1 MEESVK
7 DVLVSIIIPVYN
19 IENYL
24 PICIESIVTQS
35 YNNLQV
41 IIVDDGSIDNTA
53 EIARLYAEKDDRIVL
68 IQQRNSGVSSARN
81 HGLKKAEGEYVMFVD
96 GDDWIDRNTVEDML
110 SVVRKY
116 NLDVVRCGFVFE
128 DINSNNRRV
137 SCNKKPLSL
146 IHGEEI
152 LRVFLRGYGVYASVC
167 GGLYKRSFIDKYNFS
182 FETGVVIGE
191 DGYFTLKVMSQ
202 ANSLGIMGGL
212 KSAYYHVLVR
222 NNSATRSDIMKRA
235 SSAPAPSYEDYL
247 RQMHLWDKFETDCNV
262 WTVRATSSELC
273 KAASRLSFRQYSD
286 FYKRR
291 ISEKDFKKINRFTIR
306 KLMTPRNHIMSFLC
320 KSPTLSYIAILSI
333 KKVFGK
339 ILF

>member
-24 PICIESIVTQS
+24 PKCIESIVTQS

-116 NLDVVRCGFVFE
+116 NLDVKLKT
-128 DINSNNRRV
+128 
-137 SCNKKPLSL
+137 NKK
-146 IHGEEI
+146 
-152 LRVFLRGYGVYASVC
+152 
-167 GGLYKRSFIDKYNFS
+167 
-182 FETGVVIGE
+182 
-191 DGYFTLKVMSQ
+191 
-202 ANSLGIMGGL
+202 
-212 KSAYYHVLVR
+212 
-222 NNSATRSDIMKRA
+222 
-235 SSAPAPSYEDYL
+235 
-247 RQMHLWDKFETDCNV
+247 
-262 WTVRATSSELC
+262 
-273 KAASRLSFRQYSD
+273 
-286 FYKRR
+286 
-291 ISEKDFKKINRFTIR
+291 
-306 KLMTPRNHIMSFLC
+306 
-320 KSPTLSYIAILSI
+320 
-333 KKVFGK
+333 
-339 ILF
+339 

>member
-24 PICIESIVTQS
+24 PKCIESIVTQS

-152 LRVFLRGYGVYASVC
+152 LRAFLRGYGVYASVC

-273 KAASRLSFRQYSD
+273 KAASRLSFKQYSD